1 MKHFLHKITLLTA
14 SAMLALSTFAT
25 SIEYKGINYII
36 DEATSTAKVTYF
48 ATSDNTPN
56 ETKKYSGEIDIPTKF
71 KYNDVYYRVTSIGE
85 KAFYGC
91 ENIAYIN
98 ISGLITEIG
107 SQAFGNNKMTD
118 LIIPDNVTKIA
129 EDAFKGSNINLFIKG
144 SFEDY
149 SFLKEVSTKASVFA
163 PQATLQNIM
172 TVWTGE
178 PKNIEQ
184 HYYLEDAS
192 TLTSS
197 GFRLVKTEYYSLPN
211 AEMFEFSSVITHG
224 VEIFADE
231 ETGIYSWTGLNPGD
245 VCEFVINYNIDGEDL
260 ANIIKHKAK
269 TPEIICENGIAT
281 TSSYTATITS
291 QEEGDY
297 IATEKG
303 LIIANTKYKAD
314 DNGKVEITGLTE
326 NQEYTAK
333 PYAVYKGKTYYGTEF
348 TFTANNSTGIANVA
362 ASEAKV
368 VLNNASAQGY
378 IEVTVSCEGDAS
390 YSIINITGQ
399 KEKEGTLDGDN
410 KTNNIATDELSA
422 GIYLLNISGE
432 KVNKTL
438 KFIIR

>member
-1 MKHFLHKITLLTA
+1 MLTL
-14 SAMLALSTFAT
+14 SAFAT
-25 SIEYKGINYII
+25 NFEYKGINYIL
-36 DEATSTAKVTYF
+36 DETTNTAKVTYF
-48 ATSDNTPN
+48 ATSDNTPD

-71 KYNDVYYRVTSIGE
+71 KYNDVYFRVTSIGE

-91 ENIAYIN
+91 DNIAYIN
-98 ISGLITEIG
+98 ISGLITEIE

-129 EDAFKGSNINLFIKG
+129 DDAFSGSKINLFFKG
-144 SFEDY
+144 AFEDY
-149 SFLKEVSTKASVFA
+149 SFLKGVSTNISIFA
-163 PQATLQNIM
+163 PEATLQNIM
-172 TVWTGE
+172 NVWVGQ

-184 HYYLEDAS
+184 HYYIEDAS

-224 VEIFADE
+224 VEIFMNE
-231 ETGIYSWTGLNPGD
+231 ETGAYEWPGLNPGD

-260 ANIIKHKAK
+260 ANIIKWKAK
-269 TPEIICENGIAT
+269 TPEIICENGVAT
-281 TSSYTATITS
+281 TSSYTATIIS

-303 LIIANTKYKAD
+303 LVIANTKYSAD

-333 PYAVYKGKTYYGTEF
+333 PYAVYKGRTYYGEEF
-348 TFTANNSTGIANVA
+348 TFTANNSTGIANVT

-368 VLNNASAQGY
+368 VLNNTTAQGY
-378 IEVTVSCEGDAS
+378 IEVMVSSEGDAS

-399 KEKEGTLDGDN
+399 KEKEGMLEGDN

-432 KVNKTL
+432 KINKTL
-438 KFIIR
+438 KFVIR